1 MFYAKLAWSNLKK
14 SFNIFA
20 PFLLASIVLFILDCS
35 TLLILYSP
43 ISDDMQYS
51 NSVLGLA
58 IIVLMI
64 FTIIMEIYSYNF
76 LLKQRSKEFGLY
88 NILGMNRKQVS
99 LVSTIELIL
108 SFIGIII
115 LGSMLS
121 AIFSQLFYLIFVNL
135 LHYDKLILSLSP
147 VAFILNIV
155 AFAVIFALLE
165 IVNLITIHRSS
176 PLSLFKR
183 QEKGEKEPRGNII
196 FALLSLICLGS
207 GYYLS
212 VTSEKIAALVV
223 VYRFFIAVVL
233 VIIGTYLFYISFMA
247 WYLKHRRKNK
257 KYFYTPEHFVITSQM
272 IFRMKQNAVGL
283 ANITLL
289 AIMSFVAIATTT
301 SLYVSGQNQL
311 DTLFPEQTQITLT
324 NYINSNDNS
333 KTLTEGDFTDILKRQ
348 VSDKLGKS
356 NDDFLTYQSDMA
368 AFSVPTGKSMKL
380 TDNDVKHPN
389 VNAFGSVYMTT
400 QDDFRALGNDT
411 PILKDGQ
418 IAFFK
423 QKGDSQLEEL
433 TLFDKTFKNVKN
445 FKSAIFPEFG
455 NSYNPCV
462 IIFSSDSELTEVENL
477 FKAHSMPMQ
486 ENLIAYGDLTKNEV
500 NQISK
505 DMVLPDDDVH
515 QEVQG
520 IVETKENFRN
530 EMYAITGGFLFTGF
544 LLGLSFLLGAALIIY
559 YKQLTEGIE
568 DKKSYKILQEVGMS
582 KEAVKKAINSQTLL
596 VFFMP
601 LGVAIVHFIFALTML
616 KQMLLLFSVTGSS
629 MIIVSGI
636 TILGLIIIYFLIYK
650 FTSRTYYKAIER

>member
-115 LGSMLS
+115 LGSVLS

-183 QEKGEKEPRGNII
+183 QEKGEKEPRGNVI

-223 VYRFFIAVVL
+223 LYRFFIAVVL

-247 WYLKHRRKNK
+247 WYLKHRCKNK
-257 KYFYTPEHFVITSQM
+257 KYFYTPEHFVTTSQM

-333 KTLTEGDFTDILKRQ
+333 KTLTELDFTDILKRQ

-418 IAFFK
+418 IAFYK

-477 FKAHSMPMQ
+477 FRAHSMPMQ

>member
-58 IIVLMI
+58 IIILMI
-64 FTIIMEIYSYNF
+64 FTIIMEVYSYNF

-115 LGSMLS
+115 LGSVLS
-121 AIFSQLFYLIFVNL
+121 AIFSQFFYLIFVNL

-223 VYRFFIAVVL
+223 LYRFFIAVVL

-247 WYLKHRRKNK
+247 WYLKHRRKNT
-257 KYFYTPEHFVITSQM
+257 KYFYTPEHFVTTSQM

-333 KTLTEGDFTDILKRQ
+333 KTLTELDFTDILKRQ

-418 IAFFK
+418 IAFYK

-445 FKSAIFPEFG
+445 FKSATFPEFG

-477 FKAHSMPMQ
+477 FKAHSMPIQ
-486 ENLIAYGDLTKNEV
+486 ENLIAYGNLTKNEV
-500 NQISK
+500 SQISK

>member
-58 IIVLMI
+58 IIILMI
-64 FTIIMEIYSYNF
+64 FTIIMEVYSYNF

-108 SFIGIII
+108 SFVSIII
-115 LGSMLS
+115 LGSVLS

-223 VYRFFIAVVL
+223 LYRFFIAVVL

-257 KYFYTPEHFVITSQM
+257 N
-272 IFRMKQNAVGL
+272 IFTRP
-283 ANITLL
+283 NIL
-289 AIMSFVAIATTT
+289 
-301 SLYVSGQNQL
+301 
-311 DTLFPEQTQITLT
+311 
-324 NYINSNDNS
+324 
-333 KTLTEGDFTDILKRQ
+333 
-348 VSDKLGKS
+348 
-356 NDDFLTYQSDMA
+356 
-368 AFSVPTGKSMKL
+368 
-380 TDNDVKHPN
+380 
-389 VNAFGSVYMTT
+389 
-400 QDDFRALGNDT
+400 
-411 PILKDGQ
+411 
-418 IAFFK
+418 
-423 QKGDSQLEEL
+423 
-433 TLFDKTFKNVKN
+433 
-445 FKSAIFPEFG
+445 
-455 NSYNPCV
+455 
-462 IIFSSDSELTEVENL
+462 
-477 FKAHSMPMQ
+477 
-486 ENLIAYGDLTKNEV
+486 
-500 NQISK
+500 
-505 DMVLPDDDVH
+505 
-515 QEVQG
+515 
-520 IVETKENFRN
+520 
-530 EMYAITGGFLFTGF
+530 
-544 LLGLSFLLGAALIIY
+544 
-559 YKQLTEGIE
+559 
-568 DKKSYKILQEVGMS
+568 
-582 KEAVKKAINSQTLL
+582 
-596 VFFMP
+596 
-601 LGVAIVHFIFALTML
+601 
-616 KQMLLLFSVTGSS
+616 
-629 MIIVSGI
+629 
-636 TILGLIIIYFLIYK
+636 
-650 FTSRTYYKAIER
+650 